1 MSLVLLSRRIVFME
15 ALFTSVLTVAVA
27 EIGDK
32 TQLLSLFLIARFNRP
47 WSIVAGIFI
56 ATLINHAVS
65 AGAGVWLGQ
74 FLQSE
79 AGIWIIG
86 GSFIAVGLWLLV
98 PDKEEEPTSRFDGY
112 GAFLV
117 ASILFFLAEIGDK
130 TQIAT
135 VLLGAN
141 FGQPVMVTIGTT
153 LGMLIANVPVVFM
166 GAALMRI
173 IPFKLA
179 RLVAAA
185 VFILTGI
192 YSLSADIVL

>member
-1 MSLVLLSRRIVFME
+1 ME

-117 ASILFFLAEIGDK
+117 ACILFFLAEIGDK